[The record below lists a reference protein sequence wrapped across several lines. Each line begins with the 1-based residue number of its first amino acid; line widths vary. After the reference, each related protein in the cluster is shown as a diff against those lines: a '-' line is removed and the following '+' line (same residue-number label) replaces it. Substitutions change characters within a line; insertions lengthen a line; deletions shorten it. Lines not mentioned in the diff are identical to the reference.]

1 MVKISGT
8 VKIKISN
15 NNQNKWVQK
24 VTKMDEIFL
33 IVKNKENRNTVGV
46 AKING
51 VKIRSSDFIEGLVGI
66 NSHHLEVR
74 TIT

>member
-46 AKING
+46 AKIKG
-51 VKIRSSDFIEGLVGI
+51 VRSSDL
-66 NSHHLEVR
+66 LKA
-74 TIT
+74 